1 MSVRGRCAPAPGLLE
16 DYARAFD
23 DLFSRV
29 AQRGCFRD
37 CLVGLLLP
45 RDRNKTLTGLAGAE
59 PIVQAQAGPVQ
70 RLQWFVS
77 EANWDV
83 EAVNDR
89 RIALLMADPITKP
102 HRRGVLILDET
113 GDRKDG
119 TKTAHVGYQYLGSV
133 GKIANGIVAVSSAWA
148 DEGLYYP
155 LHVRPYEPAARLP
168 RGKADPAFRTK
179 PALALELVGAA
190 RAAGIPFEAV
200 VADSI
205 YGENPTF
212 ETTLWEARIPY
223 VLNVHAGR
231 GSWGPAEAAHTPA
244 EAARELRWTSAQAPG
259 DWTAVAR
266 SFRDGHTETW
276 WAADLRLAGYGP
288 DQPTRLVV
296 ATIDPTTLP
305 AAHTWY
311 LITNRPH
318 PDTPSRTSTRLVA
331 ASLADLV
338 RLYGLR
344 QWVEQSYKQVKQE
357 LGWADFQVRSDRAI
371 RRHWYLVCC
380 AFSFCWWAYVRHE
393 ALALIDTVLHV
404 APTAQPSESVG
415 GKTGR
420 RRPRASTPA
429 LLAGGPPSGPELAG
443 PVDQALALVAR
454 LVHGTAAPSDPRAA

>member
-1 MSVRGRCAPAPGLLE
+1 MTPRGTCRPAPGPLE

-29 AQRGCFRD
+29 AQRSCFRD
-37 CLVGLLLP
+37 YLVGLLLP
-45 RDRNKTLTGLAGAE
+45 RDRNKTLTALAGAE
-59 PIVQAQAGPVQ
+59 PIVQAQAAPVQ
-70 RLQWFVS
+70 RLQWFLSDAPWAV
-77 EANWDV
+77 D
-83 EAVNDR
+83 AVNDR
-89 RIALLMADPITKP
+89 RIALLMADPITRP
-102 HRRGVLILDET
+102 HGRGVLILDET

-133 GKIANGIVAVSSAWA
+133 GKVAWGIVAVSSAWA

-155 LHVRPYEPAARLP
+155 LHIRPYEPAARLA

-179 PALALELVGAA
+179 PALAVELVEAA

-200 VADSI
+200 VADSV
-205 YGENPTF
+205 YGENATF
-212 ETTLWEARIPY
+212 ERALWEAGVPY
-223 VLNVHAGR
+223 VLSVYPSR
-231 GSWGPAEAAHTPA
+231 GSWGPAEAAHTPE
-244 EAARELRWTSAQAPG
+244 EAARELRWTSAEKPG
-259 DWTAVAR
+259 DWTAVER

-288 DQPTRLVV
+288 DRPTRLVA
-296 ATIDPTTLP
+296 ATTDPATLP

-318 PDTPSRTSTRLVA
+318 PTTPHPAHAALGP
-331 ASLADLV
+331 ASLAEVV

-371 RRHWYLVCC
+371 RRHWSLVCC
-380 AFSFCWWAYVRHE
+380 AFSFAWWAYVRHE
-393 ALALIDTVLHV
+393 ALALIDPVLHL
-404 APTAQPSESVG
+404 APAAPPPESAG

-420 RRPRASTPA
+420 RRLRTPAPA
-429 LLAGGPPSGPELAG
+429 LLAGGPPPGAELAG
-443 PVDQALALVAR
+443 PLDHALALVAR
-454 LVHGTAAPSDPRAA
+454 LVYGTAAPVHPRPA

>member
-1 MSVRGRCAPAPGLLE
+1 MTPRRSCPPAPGALE

-23 DLFSRV
+23 GLFSRV

-37 CLVGLLLP
+37 YLVGLLLP
-45 RDRNKTLTGLAGAE
+45 RDRNKTLTALAGAE

-70 RLQWFVS
+70 RLQWFLS
-77 EANWDV
+77 DANWDG
-83 EAVNDR
+83 EAVNER
-89 RIALLMADPITKP
+89 RIALLVADPITRP
-102 HRRGVLILDET
+102 HGRGVLILDET

-155 LHVRPYEPAARLP
+155 LHIRPYEPAARLA

-179 PALALELVGAA
+179 PALAVALVAA
-190 RAAGIPFEAV
+190 AQAAGIPFEAV
-200 VADSI
+200 VADSV

-212 ETTLWEARIPY
+212 EAALWEVRVPY
-223 VLNVHAGR
+223 VLSVHPSR
-231 GSWGPAEAAHTPA
+231 GSWGPVDAAHTP
-244 EAARELRWTSAQAPG
+244 EDAAHDLRWTSAAEPG
-259 DWTAVAR
+259 DWTAVER

-296 ATIDPTTLP
+296 ATTDPTVLP

-318 PDTPSRTSTRLVA
+318 PDTPHSAQGALVA
-331 ASLADLV
+331 ASLAAVV

-344 QWVEQSYKQVKQE
+344 QWVEQSDKQVKQE

-380 AFSFCWWAYVRHE
+380 AFSFCWWAYGRHE
-393 ALALIDTVLHV
+393 ALALIDAVLHL
-404 APTAQPSESVG
+404 APAAQAPESAG
-415 GKTGR
+415 GKTSER
-420 RRPRASTPA
+420 RLRTPAPA
-429 LLAGGPPSGPELAG
+429 LLAGGAAPGTELAG
-443 PVDQALALVAR
+443 PVDPALALVAR
-454 LVHGTAAPSDPRAA
+454 LVPGAPASADPRAA